1 VTQDLLKIENLKTH
15 FFTSGGVVKA
25 VDGVDLT
32 IKKGESIGLVGESG
46 SGKSVTALSIM
57 RLVPSPP
64 GRILEGS
71 KILFKGENILD
82 KNEDE
87 LRTIRGTK
95 IAMSFQDPMTYLNPV
110 LRVGDQI
117 AEAILLHHDVTERE
131 AMRQAIDVMELVQ
144 IPDAHARAFEYPH
157 MLSGGMR
164 QRILLSIA
172 ISCNPELLIADEPTT
187 ALDVIIQSEILEL
200 LRHLKKT
207 IGSAL
212 LLITHDLG
220 IVAEMSE
227 KVAIMYA
234 GNLMEV
240 GNAKSIF
247 YESKHPYTRGLL
259 NSVPKLDSPKDER
272 LHSIEGIVPAPIEG
286 LLPSGCRFH
295 PRCPYAKKICM
306 EDTPALQKVGQDHV
320 SACLRADE
328 LPDL

>member
-1 VTQDLLKIENLKTH
+1 MLKLQNLKTH
-15 FFTSGGVVKA
+15 FFTSEGIVKA

-32 IKKGESIGLVGESG
+32 ITEGESVGLVGESG

-57 RLVPSPP
+57 RLVPNPP
-64 GRILEGS
+64 GRILPGS
-71 KILFKGENILD
+71 KILFRGENILD
-82 KNEDE
+82 KNDDE
-87 LRTIRGTK
+87 MRKIRGTK
-95 IAMSFQDPMTYLNPV
+95 ISMSFQDPMTFLNPV

-117 AEAILLHHDVTERE
+117 AESILLHQDVTERE
-131 AMRQAIDVMELVQ
+131 AMRQAVEALNLVQ
-144 IPDAHARAFEYPH
+144 IPHAKARVQDYPH

-164 QRILLSIA
+164 QRILMAIA
-172 ISCNPELLIADEPTT
+172 ISCRPELLIADEPTT
-187 ALDVIIQSEILEL
+187 ALDVIIQSEVLEL

-207 IGSAL
+207 LGSAL

-227 KVAIMYA
+227 KIAIMYA

-240 GNAKSIF
+240 ADSRTIF
-247 YESKHPYTRGLL
+247 HESKHPYTRGLL
-259 NSVPKLDSPKDER
+259 RSVPRLDSPKDER
-272 LHSIEGIVPAPIEG
+272 LQSIEGTVPAPIEG

-306 EDTPALQKVGQDHV
+306 EDKPDLRKVGPDHI